1 MTRAVPCGYYEV
13 REDTVQHLV
22 GVDDLGRDGIERLLD
37 LAGTLE
43 SRGVENAPPVLTGA
57 IVALVFAAP
66 SVRTRSSFQAAAL
79 RLGGQVLDISGPQG
93 LPYAAEALADVL
105 QSIDLLCNLLV
116 VRHTWS
122 PTVEELAALSRVPLV
137 NAGLMC
143 GEHPTQ
149 TLADLYTLRQAFGSF
164 QGLRLGLVAEDAQ
177 GREVT
182 SLRRAI
188 LHFPEIAAVW
198 YGPDD
203 EPVDDVPA
211 RRPIAALAEDADGL
225 SAIYVTPSTRRSV
238 RWSQSVAAALHAAV
252 EQNGELMLLHPLPR
266 GAELPADFD
275 RHVRSAYFR
284 QARNGLWVREAVL
297 GSLMGRL

>member
-1 MTRAVPCGYYEV
+1 
-13 REDTVQHLV
+13 
-22 GVDDLGRDGIERLLD
+22 
-37 LAGTLE
+37 LE
-43 SRGVENAPPVLTGA
+43 ARGAESAPPVLTGA

-66 SVRTRSSFQAAAL
+66 SVRTRSSFQAATL

-116 VRHTWS
+116 VRHAWS
-122 PTVEELAALSRVPLV
+122 PDTETLAALSRVPLV
-137 NAGLMC
+137 NAGLMG

-188 LHFPEIAAVW
+188 VHFPEIAAVW

-203 EPVDDVPA
+203 EALDGAAV
-211 RRPIAALAEDADGL
+211 RRPIAALAEDAADL
-225 SAIYVTPSTRRSV
+225 SAVYVTPSTRRSV
-238 RWSQSVAAALHAAV
+238 RWSQSVAAVLRAAV
-252 EQNGELMLLHPLPR
+252 DRNSQLMLLHPLPR
-266 GAELPADFD
+266 GAELPADLD

-297 GSLMGRL
+297 GSLLGRL

>member
-1 MTRAVPCGYYEV
+1 M
-13 REDTVQHLV
+13 QQLI
-22 GVDDLGRDGIERLLD
+22 GVDDLGRSGIVRLLD
-37 LAGTLE
+37 IAASLE

-116 VRHTWS
+116 VRHSWS
-122 PTVEELAALSRVPLV
+122 PGSEELASLCRVPLV

-149 TLADLYTLRQAFGSF
+149 ALADLYTLRQAFGSF
-164 QGLRLGLVAEDAQ
+164 QGLRLGLVAEDSQ

-188 LHFPEIAAVW
+188 VHFPEITAIW

-203 EPVDDVPA
+203 EPLDGAAA
-211 RRPIAALAEDADGL
+211 RRPIGTLAADAPSL
-225 SAIYVTPSTRRSV
+225 SAVYVTPSTRRSV
-238 RWSQSVAAALHAAV
+238 RWSQSVAGALRAAV
-252 EQNGELMLLHPLPR
+252 QQNGELMLLHPLPR
-266 GAELPADFD
+266 GAELPADLD
-275 RHVRSAYFR
+275 QHVRSAYFR

-297 GSLMGRL
+297 GSLLGRL